1 MQIIEYEDKFL
12 DDVKNLL
19 VELEEYIIKI
29 DEDGL
34 DQLHSEYKDKMAL
47 LDLKTIKDNNGKCY
61 LAIQNNMVIGLIMGY
76 VRTYDEFDYLDYKC
90 PKSGVISE
98 FIVSEKARSK
108 GIGKQLI
115 NKMEEYFKSINCEY
129 ILLECFAYN
138 KSAINFYKNQEY
150 HTRMLVNIKKL

>member
-1 MQIIEYEDKFL
+1 MQIIEYEDRFL

-76 VRTYDEFDYLDYKC
+76 VRVYDEFDYLDYKC

-98 FIVSEKARSK
+98 FIVSEKVRSK

-115 NKMEEYFKSINCEY
+115 NKMEEYFKSIDCEY

-138 KSAINFYKNQEY
+138 KSAINFYKSQGY

>member
-1 MQIIEYEDKFL
+1 MQIIEYEDRFL

-19 VELEEYIIKI
+19 VELEEYIIKV

-61 LAIQNNMVIGLIMGY
+61 LAIQNNMVIGLIIGY
-76 VRTYDEFDYLDYKC
+76 VRAYDEFDYLDYKC

-98 FIVSEKARSK
+98 FIVSEKVRSK

-115 NKMEEYFKSINCEY
+115 NKMEEYFKDNECKTIN
-129 ILLECFAYN
+129 IDVFGYN
-138 KSAINFYKNQEY
+138 DIGKSFYKKEHY
-150 HTRMLVNIKKL
+150 HDRLITMTKEI

>member
-1 MQIIEYEDKFL
+1 MQIIEYEDRFL

-98 FIVSEKARSK
+98 FIVSEKVRSK

-115 NKMEEYFKSINCEY
+115 NKMEEYFKSIDCEY

-138 KSAINFYKNQEY
+138 KIAINFYKNQGY

>member
-1 MQIIEYEDKFL
+1 MQIIEYEDRFL

-76 VRTYDEFDYLDYKC
+76 VRVYDEFDYLDYKC

-98 FIVSEKARSK
+98 FIVSEKVRSK

-138 KSAINFYKNQEY
+138 KSAINFYKNQGY

>member
-1 MQIIEYEDKFL
+1 MQIIEYEDRFL

-19 VELEEYIIKI
+19 VELEEYIIKV

-76 VRTYDEFDYLDYKC
+76 VRVYDEFDYLDYKC

-138 KSAINFYKNQEY
+138 KSAINFYKNQGY

>member
-34 DQLHSEYKDKMAL
+34 DQLHSEYKDKMTL

-138 KSAINFYKNQEY
+138 KSAINFYKNQGY

>member
-1 MQIIEYEDKFL
+1 MQIIEYEDRFL
-12 DDVKNLL
+12 DDAKNLL

-47 LDLKTIKDNNGKCY
+47 LDLKTIKDNSGKCY

-76 VRTYDEFDYLDYKC
+76 VRAYDEFDYLDYKC

-98 FIVSEKARSK
+98 FIVSEKVRSK
-108 GIGKQLI
+108 RIGKQLI
-115 NKMEEYFKSINCEY
+115 NKMEEYFKSIDCEH

-138 KSAINFYKNQEY
+138 KSAINFYKNQGY
-150 HTRMLVNIKKL
+150 HTRMFVNIKKL

>member
-1 MQIIEYEDKFL
+1 
-12 DDVKNLL
+12 
-19 VELEEYIIKI
+19 
-29 DEDGL
+29 
-34 DQLHSEYKDKMAL
+34 MAL

-98 FIVSEKARSK
+98 FIVSEKVRSK

-115 NKMEEYFKSINCEY
+115 NKMEEYFKSIDCEY

-138 KSAINFYKNQEY
+138 KSAINFYKNQGY

>member
-1 MQIIEYEDKFL
+1 MQIIEYEDRFL

-19 VELEEYIIKI
+19 VELEEYIIKV

-98 FIVSEKARSK
+98 FIVSEKVRSK

-138 KSAINFYKNQEY
+138 KSAINFYKNQGY

>member
-1 MQIIEYEDKFL
+1 MQIIEYEDRFL

-61 LAIQNNMVIGLIMGY
+61 LAIQNNI
-76 VRTYDEFDYLDYKC
+76 
-90 PKSGVISE
+90 
-98 FIVSEKARSK
+98 FIK
-108 GIGKQLI
+108 
-115 NKMEEYFKSINCEY
+115 
-129 ILLECFAYN
+129 
-138 KSAINFYKNQEY
+138 
-150 HTRMLVNIKKL
+150 VNYRIIR

>member
-1 MQIIEYEDKFL
+1 MQIIEYEDRFL

-47 LDLKTIKDNNGKCY
+47 SDLKTIKDNSGKCY

-108 GIGKQLI
+108 GIGKQFI
-115 NKMEEYFKSINCEY
+115 NKMEEYFKSIDREY

-138 KSAINFYKNQEY
+138 KSAINFYKSQGY

>member
-1 MQIIEYEDKFL
+1 MQIIEYEDRFL

-19 VELEEYIIKI
+19 VELEEYIIKV

-76 VRTYDEFDYLDYKC
+76 VRVYDEFDYLDYKC

-98 FIVSEKARSK
+98 FIVSENVRSK

-138 KSAINFYKNQEY
+138 KSAINFYKNQGY

>member
-19 VELEEYIIKI
+19 LELEEYIIKI

-76 VRTYDEFDYLDYKC
+76 VRAYDEFDYLDYKC

-98 FIVSEKARSK
+98 FIVSEKVRSK

-138 KSAINFYKNQEY
+138 KSAINFYKNQGY
-150 HTRMLVNIKKL
+150 HTRTLVNIKKL

>member
-1 MQIIEYEDKFL
+1 MQIIEYEDRFL

-47 LDLKTIKDNNGKCY
+47 LDLKTIKDNSGKCY
-61 LAIQNNMVIGLIMGY
+61 LAIQNNMVIELIMGH
-76 VRTYDEFDYLDYKC
+76 VRAYDEFDYLDYKC

-98 FIVSEKARSK
+98 FIVSEKVRSK

-115 NKMEEYFKSINCEY
+115 NKMEEYFKSIDCEY

-138 KSAINFYKNQEY
+138 KSAINFYKNQGY
-150 HTRMLVNIKKL
+150 HTRMLINIKKL

>member
-1 MQIIEYEDKFL
+1 MQIIEYEDRFL

-19 VELEEYIIKI
+19 VELEEYIIKV

-76 VRTYDEFDYLDYKC
+76 VRVYDEFDYLDYKC

-98 FIVSEKARSK
+98 FIVSEKVRSK

-115 NKMEEYFKSINCEY
+115 NKMEEYFKSIDCEY

-138 KSAINFYKNQEY
+138 KSAINFYKNQGY

>member
-1 MQIIEYEDKFL
+1 MQIIEYEDRFL

-76 VRTYDEFDYLDYKC
+76 VRVYDEFDYLDYKC

-98 FIVSEKARSK
+98 FIVSEKVRSK

-115 NKMEEYFKSINCEY
+115 NKMEEYFKSIDCEY

-138 KSAINFYKNQEY
+138 KSAINFYKNQGY

>member
-1 MQIIEYEDKFL
+1 MQIIEYEDRFL

-19 VELEEYIIKI
+19 VELEEYIIKV

-76 VRTYDEFDYLDYKC
+76 VRVYDEFDYLDYKC

-115 NKMEEYFKSINCEY
+115 NKMEEYFKSIDREY

-138 KSAINFYKNQEY
+138 KSAINFYKNQGY

>member
-1 MQIIEYEDKFL
+1 MQIIEYEDRFL

-76 VRTYDEFDYLDYKC
+76 VRVYDEFDYLDYKC

-98 FIVSEKARSK
+98 FIVSEKVRSK

-115 NKMEEYFKSINCEY
+115 NKLEEYFKSINCEY

-138 KSAINFYKNQEY
+138 KSAINFYKSQGY

>member
-1 MQIIEYEDKFL
+1 MQIIEYEDRFL

-47 LDLKTIKDNNGKCY
+47 LDLKNIKNNNGKCY
-61 LAIQNNMVIGLIMGY
+61 LAIQNNIVIGLIMGY
-76 VRTYDEFDYLDYKC
+76 VRAYDKFDYLDYKC

-98 FIVSEKARSK
+98 FIVSEKVRSK
-108 GIGKQLI
+108 GIGQQLI
-115 NKMEEYFKSINCEY
+115 NKMEEYFKSINCKY

-138 KSAINFYKNQEY
+138 KSAVDFYKRQGY
-150 HTRMLVNIKKL
+150 HTRMFVNIKKL

>member
-1 MQIIEYEDKFL
+1 MQIIEYEDRFL

-19 VELEEYIIKI
+19 VELEEYIIKV

-76 VRTYDEFDYLDYKC
+76 VRVYDEFDYLDYKC

-98 FIVSEKARSK
+98 FIVSEKVRSK
-108 GIGKQLI
+108 RIGKQLI
-115 NKMEEYFKSINCEY
+115 NKMEEYFKSIDCEY

-138 KSAINFYKNQEY
+138 KSAINFYKNQGY

>member
-1 MQIIEYEDKFL
+1 MQIIEYEDRFL

-47 LDLKTIKDNNGKCY
+47 LDLKTIKDNSGKCY

-76 VRTYDEFDYLDYKC
+76 VRVYDEFDYLDYKC

-98 FIVSEKARSK
+98 FIVSEKVRSK

-115 NKMEEYFKSINCEY
+115 NKLEEYFKSINCEY